1 MKRKEIDMLNGS
13 LVWPIMTYSIPIM
26 LTSVLQLLF
35 NAADL
40 VVVGRY
46 CGSVSVA
53 AVGSTGAITN
63 LIVNL
68 FIGLSVGAGVSVAH
82 GIGSREDG
90 AVRETV
96 HTAVPLAAV
105 SGVFLTVFGVA
116 FSEAILEAMST
127 PEDVLPLAALYMRI
141 YFLGITFNM
150 LYNFAASM
158 VRAAGDTES
167 PLVILTAAGVLNVI
181 LNVVFVHG
189 FGMNVDGVAWATT
202 ISEALSAAAI
212 LYVMTR
218 RTDACKLDLKKLH
231 FHRKPIEKML
241 RIGVPAGIQSSMFS
255 LSNVV
260 IQSAVNGFGSIAVSG
275 NAAVANLEGFEYVI
289 VNSFHQT
296 AVNFVGQNSGA
307 MRYDR
312 VKKTTWLCEIYAVIF
327 GIVTG
332 VLMCAFAP
340 QLLSLYITDS
350 QEAISIGI
358 ARMYITVLPYC
369 LFAIQDVITGVLRGL
384 GGLLHL
390 HAAVR
395 SRHLRHPDPVDLHHL
410 PDPSVPHPECAVYV
424 LPSVL
429 ASYLRHPAGRLPGG
443 LPEAGA
449 AEGSVNRLRIPGTS
463 QAVPGKIFRNF
474 LFLAASF
481 GTI

>member
-141 YFLGITFNM
+141 YFGGITFT
-150 LYNFAASM
+150 LVYNYCTSIL
-158 VRAAGDTES
+158 RAAGDTQS
-167 PLVILTAAGVLNVI
+167 PMIILMVAGLLNVV
-181 LNVVFVHG
+181 LNVVFVSG
-189 FGMNVDGVAWATT
+189 FHMNVDGVAWATV
-202 ISEALSAAAI
+202 ISQAVSAVAVTVV
-212 LYVMTR
+212 LMNR
-218 RTDACKLDLKKLH
+218 KDACRFHPKKMRIYGPQLKK
-231 FHRKPIEKML
+231 IV
-241 RIGVPAGIQSSMFS
+241 RIGLPAGIQGATFSISNVIIQSSMNS
-255 LSNVV
+255 
-260 IQSAVNGFGSIAVSG
+260 FGDAMVSG
-275 NAAVANLEGFEYVI
+275 NAAVSNVEGFCYSA
-289 VNSFHQT
+289 VNGFHQA
-296 AVNFVGQNSGA
+296 AVNYIGQNVGA
-307 MRYDR
+307 HQFER
-312 VKKTTWLCEIYAVIF
+312 VKKVFWMCVLYATLAGLITGGLFTIFRRPLLEI
-327 GIVTG
+327 
-332 VLMCAFAP
+332 
-340 QLLSLYITDS
+340 YITDS
-350 QEAISIGI
+350 QEALEIGMRRVLFTSLPYFLFGLLDSAGGALRGMGASTITMLISVIGI
-358 ARMYITVLPYC
+358 CGSRLLWVFTVFQIPALHTPEWLYI
-369 LFAIQDVITGVLRGL
+369 
-384 GGLLHL
+384 
-390 HAAVR
+390 
-395 SRHLRHPDPVDLHHL
+395 
-410 PDPSVPHPECAVYV
+410 
-424 LPSVL
+424 
-429 ASYLRHPAGRLPGG
+429 SYPISWILTLVAEMIAFPIVHKKMMQ
-443 LPEAGA
+443 
-449 AEGSVNRLRIPGTS
+449 AEGV
-463 QAVPGKIFRNF
+463 AV
-474 LFLAASF
+474 
-481 GTI
+481 T

>member
-332 VLMCAFAP
+332 VLMCVFAP

-384 GGLLHL
+384 GASFISMLL
-390 HAAVR
+390 
-395 SRHLRHPDPVDLHHL
+395 
-410 PDPSVPHPECAVYV
+410 
-424 LPSVL
+424 SVL
-429 ASYLRHPAGRLPGG
+429 GICGIRILWIYTIFQIPQFHTQSVLYMSYPLSWVITFVIQL
-443 LPEAGA
+443 A
-449 AEGSVNRLRIPGTS
+449 A
-463 QAVPGKIFRNF
+463 
-474 LFLAASF
+474 FLAVFRKLERRRKEA
-481 GTI
+481 

>member
-1 MKRKEIDMLNGS
+1 MKKTERNMLEGPLAWGILS
-13 LVWPIMTYSIPIM
+13 YTIPII
-26 LTSVLQLLF
+26 LTSYLQLLF

-40 VVVGRY
+40 VVVGRF
-46 CGSVSVA
+46 CGSISVA
-53 AVGSTGAITN
+53 AVGVTGAITN

-82 GIGSREDG
+82 AIGSREDE
-90 AVRETV
+90 VVHRTV
-96 HTAVPLAAV
+96 HTALLMALVG
-105 SGVFLTVFGVA
+105 GVLLTVVGVRYSTT
-116 FSEAILEAMST
+116 FLRWMDT
-127 PEDVLPLAALYMRI
+127 PENVLPLSSLYMRI

-332 VLMCAFAP
+332 VLMCVFAP

-384 GGLLHL
+384 GASFISMLL
-390 HAAVR
+390 
-395 SRHLRHPDPVDLHHL
+395 
-410 PDPSVPHPECAVYV
+410 
-424 LPSVL
+424 SVL
-429 ASYLRHPAGRLPGG
+429 GICGIRILWIYTIFQIPQFHTQSVLYMSYPLSWVITFVIQL
-443 LPEAGA
+443 A
-449 AEGSVNRLRIPGTS
+449 A
-463 QAVPGKIFRNF
+463 
-474 LFLAASF
+474 FLAVF
-481 GTI
+481 RKLERRK